1 MQAIPLL
8 EEVVRIAPNLPDAYY
23 ILGLIYDAMGNR
35 KKALNFH
42 MIAAHLSPK
51 DPALWRKLIAWSMY
65 ALLNPDN
72 LILCNLNLLY
82 NNPSTCLARISCH
95 FFLIIIILI
104 LSWCMILTYLC
115 LLLSRKIWMPLTL
128 LVFTFIFWFVLD

>member
-65 ALLNPDN
+65 ALLDPDN
-72 LILCNLNLLY
+72 LTLCNLNSLN

-95 FFLIIIILI
+95 FFVILI
-104 LSWCMILTYLC
+104 YFNSFRMYDPNLLMFAPVKKILNAIY
-115 LLLSRKIWMPLTL
+115 KH
-128 LVFTFIFWFVLD
+128 F